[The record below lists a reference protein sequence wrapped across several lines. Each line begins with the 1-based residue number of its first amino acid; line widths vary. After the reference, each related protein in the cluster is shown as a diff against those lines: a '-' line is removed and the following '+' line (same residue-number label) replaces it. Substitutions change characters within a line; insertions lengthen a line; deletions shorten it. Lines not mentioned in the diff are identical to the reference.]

1 MSKSTLAIQYR
12 SQAKPSAFLW
22 TDSCDVSRFLLGLTW
37 LRGWVWDT
45 IERAVDCNQRHIPDT
60 EVRLQTVRCHVVAYD
75 HLLEARPVPLDVR
88 VALHIQQRGR
98 SRLQTARHEIHPAR
112 RTETNSRCGSIPLR
126 SARACMLSKSS
137 VSPWHSMSMSMFAP
151 AAGIVPQLLVL
162 NSAASEDDCV
172 KSDQIDPWDAPLL
185 GQ

>member
-1 MSKSTLAIQYR
+1 VSKSTLAIQYR

-22 TDSCDVSRFLLGLTW
+22 TAVSRFLLGLTW
-37 LRGWVWDT
+37 LRDWVWDT

-126 SARACMLSKSS
+126 SARACMAEQIICFSAAAAAE
-137 VSPWHSMSMSMFAP
+137 PWHSMSMSMFAP
-151 AAGIVPQLLVL
+151 AAGIVP
-162 NSAASEDDCV
+162 
-172 KSDQIDPWDAPLL
+172 
-185 GQ
+185 